1 MLCGISPLVCPEL
14 LAALSRMGHGDEI
27 VFADAHFPAESINS
41 FVIRMDGLKIVDLLH
56 GVLPLLALDEYV
68 DFPVIMMA
76 PVDGDTLN
84 EDLITDYRFAI
95 DKHRPQTP
103 GAHFIDRFDFY
114 ERAKEAFAVVVTGE
128 TRKYGNILL
137 RKGVTTV
144 D

>member
-84 EDLITDYRFAI
+84 EDLITDYHFAI

-103 GAHFIDRFDFY
+103 GD
-114 ERAKEAFAVVVTGE
+114 
-128 TRKYGNILL
+128 ILL
-137 RKGVTTV
+137 IVLISTKGQKKHLLLWLQEKRENMAIYC
-144 D
+144 